1 MKITEN
7 TWKAIAVFLFVILLG
22 IGLYFSYNY
31 IAQKNY
37 NQGIIYG
44 SNQAVLGMINVIDTQ
59 KVIPVMTNTTNYRWV
74 RLEEICFPPENEW
87 GARKN
92 D

>member
-1 MKITEN
+1 MKITEK

-22 IGLYFSYNY
+22 IGLYFGYNY

-37 NQGIIYG
+37 NKGIIDG

-87 GARKN
+87 DVRK
-92 D
+92 